1 MCEEEFRSE
10 PLTRHLCLSHISSGR
25 RRISGDLRVFQ
36 ISGHRRKILRDSNDV
51 QNTQSHL
58 ARMSLRLDK
67 GEYFKLEFGHRSR
80 TIGIGMGLW

>member
-1 MCEEEFRSE
+1 MYKTSQYHMQKKIKLQMCEEEFRSE

-58 ARMSLRLDK
+58 ARMSLR
-67 GEYFKLEFGHRSR
+67 
-80 TIGIGMGLW
+80 